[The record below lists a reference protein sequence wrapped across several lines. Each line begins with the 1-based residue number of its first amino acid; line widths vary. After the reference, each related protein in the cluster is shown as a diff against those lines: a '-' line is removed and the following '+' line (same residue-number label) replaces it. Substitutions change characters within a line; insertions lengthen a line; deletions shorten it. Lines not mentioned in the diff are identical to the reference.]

1 MDSSIELNKDENSNK
16 IIKNILS
23 NSPYITF
30 SEIDNIIYNDDED
43 EKQNKLV
50 QELRYKIVLQELF
63 IKNLEKKINKY
74 EKISSIYQ
82 NVLKYGASYNSAKET
97 FI

>member
-1 MDSSIELNKDENSNK
+1 MDSSVELNEEDNNS
-16 IIKNILS
+16 ITNISLL
-23 NSPYITF
+23 NTPYTF
-30 SEIDNIIYNDDED
+30 SEIDNIIYNLEEDD
-43 EKQNKLV
+43 EKQNKLI

-74 EKISSIYQ
+74 EKIWSVYQ